1 MLLMTVFGAAA
12 LLLAAIGVYGLMA
25 YTVEQR
31 TPEIGIR
38 LALGATSRVV
48 RRMILGQGLGL
59 ALVGVVIGLA
69 AAFGLSRVIASLLFG
84 VNASDAFVFMSV
96 PTVLL
101 LVAVVAVW
109 WPARRASRVNPMIAL
124 RYE

>member
-1 MLLMTVFGAAA
+1 AAA
-12 LLLAAIGVYGLMA
+12 LLLAAIGVYGLMG
-25 YTVEQR
+25 YTGQQR

-38 LALGATSRVV
+38 LALGATSRIV
-48 RRMILGQGLGL
+48 RRMILGQGVGL

-69 AAFGLSRVIASLLFG
+69 AAFGLGRVIASLLFG
-84 VNASDAFVFMSV
+84 VKGSHALVFVSV

-101 LVAVVAVW
+101 LVAVAAVW
-109 WPARRASRVNPMIAL
+109 WPASRASRVNPMIAL